1 MKDRLQ
7 FRHHDAIFDTREEA
21 IAYMLQDIRN
31 SEVGLANT
39 DRSQTFSLYAE
50 PTVLRY
56 KNVDDETN
64 PHIILAVGAVSNQNE
79 GAQYN
84 DNRFC
89 FIDIDNTEKE
99 ISTLDEKI
107 QQAIESLTLFVSD
120 TNTLRLSIERSDSG
134 NTLSGDVKI
143 PSTALVNDNN
153 VAPNIIKATDNGIFT
168 YVNMTYDKET
178 DKITFTVNGDTNE
191 WDVNND
197 YLTGGTYS
205 VEDESLH
212 LNMLKGKEIVVSL
225 EELINEWDVEGED
238 ANSPIVLTRDKVLYE
253 KDTVTG
259 HRHVSK
265 WQDTLKA
272 DVRISKDVNFNI
284 LEKTENNKALYVRGT
299 ADNINFFY
307 NGENMKVSD
316 VLKECI
322 KKKLSTDNDNI
333 IYERPDGIF
342 ATAKLE
348 YDIKGNALIFTS
360 SNQTGG
366 TTTERFE
373 LNTIKIIENARYDKD
388 TESLIFTYI
397 TAKGE
402 VQQLS
407 IPLSSLIEEW
417 TVSNDGHSVRLSKER
432 HPSNDK
438 DVLTADVKVSSLD
451 NNILVEKGDGLFV
464 KGTADNVKYSDNS
477 SVKDEISSTKE
488 TLDSEI
494 KRAQNAEKE
503 VSDAISDIRT
513 TIGSGFTTDTHENIT
528 CKIEHLSD
536 EVASKVT
543 SVTAKDN
550 TVVVDN
556 TDTNNPKVGIKVSSF
571 KRDGNIPNLISIQ
584 DDGIFAAVDLAYDEE
599 HNALTFTTT
608 NATKTINLTMN
619 SIVDSI
625 YYDNTKEAIIIEY
638 TVNGKKM
645 PNVEVPVR
653 TLINEWTVSDNTDG
667 AIKLTKKVNNK
678 TALDNSQDILS
689 AEIIIDKV
697 HDDNMIVNDNG
708 ALYVSSRKINDVSSR
723 LDAEI
728 ERSIAKD
735 GEHTNLI
742 DANKASIAQLDKD
755 VKAEV
760 ARATAKDTELTSSVS
775 AIEKKVTDIGTSS
788 DKVKS
793 DLASEIARATAKDA
807 ELTSSVSAIEKKVTD
822 IGTSSDTVK
831 SDLASEIAR
840 AKEKEGELEASL
852 IAETTRAEK
861 EETSIKTNLEKE
873 STRATTAESV
883 LSNAITDETARA
895 KAKEGELEA
904 SVNDAKL
911 TFVDTT
917 SVKVDATNKSAV
929 KVSAKIA
936 NSNNNLI
943 TLSNDDE
950 QGLYASVSV
959 QYDVAKDVL
968 SLIGSDGTSVLSTTK
983 LGAGSIVETITYD
996 KDNKELVILYKTA
1009 GGREETVSVSVEDL
1023 FNEWEVDSDENN
1035 VAIEL
1040 RKAHNVG
1047 EKDVLTAKVQVLND
1061 PTNMLSI
1068 NNNKLYVSNE
1078 KVEKNA
1084 TDIASTKTDV
1094 ATVSGKVETLTEN
1107 VNANLDELK
1116 DLERASLGVVRPGE
1130 EVTYVPHT
1138 DAHFINTAKSL
1149 HGADSLLDVA
1159 IFDVKTDVE
1168 GVKNDVKGIK
1178 TDVEGIKTDVEG
1190 IKTDVGVVKTDVEGV
1205 KTEVESVKADVESVK
1220 TDVEGIKTTSEEKSK
1235 ELKRLETVIGVVG
1248 NGDTPIVYPNSGNGI
1263 LDGSTTYADADDK
1276 LESEV
1281 LKLRNLTSSTYTS
1294 TAKLYAEGADTEKKL
1309 KVDVKVSRGKGSSME
1324 EGNLVIT
1331 SVNDAEFSNTNVLR
1345 KVEIAGESIESNVNG
1360 LFLSNSWDCGEY
1372 TADDTPTSQNIFD
1385 TKYSNE
1391 KRQ

>member
-21 IAYMLQDIRN
+21 IAYMLRDIRN

-168 YVNMTYDKET
+168 YVNMTYDKDT

-417 TVSNDGHSVRLSKER
+417 TVNNDGHSVRLSKER

-873 STRATTAESV
+873 STRAATAERA

-1178 TDVEGIKTDVEG
+1178 TDVEGIKTDV
-1190 IKTDVGVVKTDVEGV
+1190 GVVKTDVEGV
-1205 KTEVESVKADVESVK
+1205 KTEVESVKADVKSVK

-1248 NGDTPIVYPNSGNGI
+1248 NGDTPIVYPNRGNGI

-1372 TADDTPTSQNIFD
+1372 TADDTPTAQNIFD

>member
-153 VAPNIIKATDNGIFT
+153 AAPNIIKATDNGIFT
-168 YVNMTYDKET
+168 YVNMTYDKDT

-407 IPLSSLIEEW
+407 ISLSSLIEEW
-417 TVSNDGHSVRLSKER
+417 TVNNDGHSVILSKER

-438 DVLTADVKVSSLD
+438 DVLTADVRVSSLD
-451 NNILVEKGDGLFV
+451 NNILVEKGDGLCV

-788 DKVKS
+788 DTVKS
-793 DLASEIARATAKDA
+793 DLASEIARATA
-807 ELTSSVSAIEKKVTD
+807 
-822 IGTSSDTVK
+822 
-831 SDLASEIAR
+831 
-840 AKEKEGELEASL
+840 KEGELEASL

-873 STRATTAESV
+873 STRAATAESA
-883 LSNAITDETARA
+883 LSNEITDETARA

-996 KDNKELVILYKTA
+996 KDNKELVISYKTA

-1094 ATVSGKVETLTEN
+1094 ATVSGKVETLSGSIKT
-1107 VNANLDELK
+1107 NLEELK
-1116 DLERASLGVVRPGE
+1116 ALERASLGVVRPGE

-1138 DAHFINTAKSL
+1138 DAHFINTANSL

-1178 TDVEGIKTDVEG
+1178 TDVEGIKTDV
-1190 IKTDVGVVKTDVEGV
+1190 GVVKTDVEGV
-1205 KTEVESVKADVESVK
+1205 KTEVESVKADVKSVK
-1220 TDVEGIKTTSEEKSK
+1220 ADVEGIKTTSEEKSK

-1248 NGDTPIVYPNSGNGI
+1248 NGDTPIVYPNRGNGI

-1372 TADDTPTSQNIFD
+1372 TADDTPTAQNIFD

>member
-168 YVNMTYDKET
+168 YVNMTYDKEA

-417 TVSNDGHSVRLSKER
+417 TVNNDGHSVRLSKER

-873 STRATTAESV
+873 STRAATAESA

-936 NSNNNLI
+936 KSNNNLI

-996 KDNKELVILYKTA
+996 KDNKELVISYKTA
-1009 GGREETVSVSVEDL
+1009 GGREDTVSVSVEDL

-1094 ATVSGKVETLTEN
+1094 TTVSGKVETLTEN

-1168 GVKNDVKGIK
+1168 GIKNDVK
-1178 TDVEGIKTDVEG
+1178 GIKTDVEG
-1190 IKTDVGVVKTDVEGV
+1190 IKTDVGVVKTDVERV
-1205 KTEVESVKADVESVK
+1205 KTEVESVKADVKSVK

-1248 NGDTPIVYPNSGNGI
+1248 NGDTPIVYPNHGNGI

-1372 TADDTPTSQNIFD
+1372 TADDTPTAQNIFD

>member
-7 FRHHDAIFDTREEA
+7 FRHHDAIFDTREQA
-21 IAYMLQDIRN
+21 IEYILHDIKN
-31 SEVGLANT
+31 SEIGLANT
-39 DRSQTFSLYAE
+39 DKSQTFSLYAE

-56 KNVDDETN
+56 KNADDETN
-64 PHIILAVGAVSNQNE
+64 PHIILAVGAVSNQHE
-79 GAQYN
+79 GAQYV
-84 DNRFC
+84 DNKFC

-99 ISTLDEKI
+99 IATLDEKI
-107 QQAIESLTLFVSD
+107 QQAIKSLTLFVSD
-120 TNTLRLSIERSDSG
+120 TNTLSLSIARDENG
-134 NTLSGDVKI
+134 ETLSGDVKV
-143 PSTALVNDNN
+143 PSTSIVNDK
-153 VAPNIIKATDNGIFT
+153 VTPNIIQATDNGIFT
-168 YVNMTYDKET
+168 YVNMTYDKDS
-178 DKITFTVNGDTNE
+178 DKITFSVNGDTKE

-205 VEDESLH
+205 IEDESLH
-212 LNMLKGKEIVVSL
+212 LNTLKDKEIVISL
-225 EELINEWDVEGED
+225 EDLINEWDVEGED
-238 ANSPIVLTRDKVLYE
+238 AKSPIVLTREKVLYE
-253 KDTVTG
+253 ADTTTD
-259 HRHVSK
+259 HRHGSK

-272 DVRISKDVNFNI
+272 DVRISNDINFNI
-284 LEKTENNKALYVRGT
+284 LERTENNKALYVRGT

-316 VLKECI
+316 ALTECI
-322 KKKLSTDNDNI
+322 KRRLSTDNDNI

-348 YDIKGNALIFTS
+348 YDVKNNALIFTS

-373 LNTIKIIENARYDKD
+373 LNTIKIVENARYDKD
-388 TESLIFTYI
+388 TESLVFTYV

-402 VQQLS
+402 VQQLT

-417 TVSNDGHSVRLSKER
+417 TVNNDGHSVVLNKER
-432 HPSNDK
+432 HSSSDK
-438 DVLTADVKVSSLD
+438 DILTADVRVSSLD

-464 KGTADNVKYSDNS
+464 NGTADNIKYSDTS
-477 SVKDEISSTKE
+477 SVKDEISSAKE

-494 KRAQNAEKE
+494 KRAQSAEKKA
-503 VSDAISDIRT
+503 SDAISDIRA
-513 TIGSGFTTDTHENIT
+513 TIGSGFTTDVHDNIT

-584 DDGIFAAVDLAYDEE
+584 DDGIFAAVDLTYNEE

-619 SIVDSI
+619 SIVDNI
-625 YYDNTKEAIIIEY
+625 YYDATKEAIIIEY

-653 TLINEWTVSDNTDG
+653 ALINEWTVSDNTDG
-667 AIKLTKKVNNK
+667 AIKLTKKINDS
-678 TALDNSQDILS
+678 TAVDNRQDILS

-708 ALYVSSRKINDVSSR
+708 ALYVSSRQINDVSSR

-760 ARATAKDTELTSSVS
+760 ARA
-775 AIEKKVTDIGTSS
+775 
-788 DKVKS
+788 
-793 DLASEIARATAKDA
+793 
-807 ELTSSVSAIEKKVTD
+807 
-822 IGTSSDTVK
+822 
-831 SDLASEIAR
+831 
-840 AKEKEGELEASL
+840 
-852 IAETTRAEK
+852 EK
-861 EETSIKTNLEKE
+861 EETNIKTNLEKE
-873 STRATTAESV
+873 STRAATAEST
-883 LSNAITDETARA
+883 LSNSITDETARA

-904 SVNDAKL
+904 SINDTKL

-917 SVKVDATNKSAV
+917 SVKVDATNKAAV

-936 NSNNNLI
+936 NANNNLI

-959 QYDVAKDVL
+959 KYNVAEDVL

-996 KDNKELVILYKTA
+996 KDKKELIITYKTA
-1009 GGREETVSVSVEDL
+1009 GGREESVSVSVEDL
-1023 FNEWEVDSDENN
+1023 FNDWDVDSDANN

-1040 RKAHNVG
+1040 RKTNKVG
-1047 EKDVLTAKVQVLND
+1047 ENDILTAKVQVLND

-1084 TDIASTKTDV
+1084 EDIVSTKADV
-1094 ATVSGKVETLTEN
+1094 ATVSGKVETLSGS
-1107 VNANLDELK
+1107 VNTNLEELK
-1116 DLERASLGVVRPGE
+1116 ALENASLGVVRPGE
-1130 EVTYVPHT
+1130 KVAYVPHI

-1149 HGADSLLDVA
+1149 YGADGLLDAA
-1159 IFDVKTDVE
+1159 ISDVKTNLE
-1168 GVKNDVKGIK
+1168 DVK
-1178 TDVEGIKTDVEG
+1178 TN
-1190 IKTDVGVVKTDVEGV
+1190 
-1205 KTEVESVKADVESVK
+1205 
-1220 TDVEGIKTTSEEKSK
+1220 SENTSK
-1235 ELKRLETVIGVVG
+1235 ELKQLETVIGVTG
-1248 NGDTPIVYPNSGNGI
+1248 KGDTPIAYPNRGNGI

-1276 LESEV
+1276 LEKEV
-1281 LKLRNLTSSTYTS
+1281 LKLRNLTSSTQTS
-1294 TAKLYAEGADTEKKL
+1294 TAKLYADGADSEKKL

-1331 SVNDAEFSNTNVLR
+1331 SSDDAEFSDTNVLR
-1345 KVEIAGESIESNVNG
+1345 KVEIAGEPIESNANG
-1360 LFLSNSWDCGEY
+1360 LFLSNSWNCGEY
-1372 TADDTPTSQNIFD
+1372 TVDDTPTAQNIFN
-1385 TKYSNE
+1385 TRYSNE

>member
-7 FRHHDAIFDTREEA
+7 FRHHDAIFDTREQA
-21 IAYMLQDIRN
+21 IEYIKTDIRN
-31 SEVGLANT
+31 SEIGLANT
-39 DRSQTFSLYAE
+39 DKSQTFSLYAE

-56 KNVDDETN
+56 KNADDETN
-64 PHIILAVGAVSNQNE
+64 PHIILAVGAVSNQHE

-84 DNRFC
+84 ENRFC

-99 ISTLDEKI
+99 IATLDDKI
-107 QQAIESLTLFVSD
+107 KKAIASLTLFVSD
-120 TNTLRLSIERSDSG
+120 TNTLSLSITRDENG
-134 NTLSGDVKI
+134 ETLNGDVKV
-143 PSTALVNDNN
+143 PSISIVNDK
-153 VAPNIIKATDNGIFT
+153 VTPNIIQATDNGIFT
-168 YVNMTYDKET
+168 YVNMTYDKDS
-178 DKITFTVNGDTNE
+178 DKITFSVNGDTKE

-205 VEDESLH
+205 IEDESLH
-212 LNMLKGKEIVVSL
+212 LNTLKDKEIVISL
-225 EELINEWDVEGED
+225 EDLINEWDVEGED
-238 ANSPIVLTRDKVLYE
+238 AKSPIVLTREKVLYE
-253 KDTVTG
+253 ADTTTD
-259 HRHVSK
+259 HRHGSK

-272 DVRISKDVNFNI
+272 DVRISNDINFNI
-284 LEKTENNKALYVRGT
+284 LERTENNKALYVRGT

-316 VLKECI
+316 ALTECI
-322 KKKLSTDNDNI
+322 KRRLSTDNDNI

-348 YDIKGNALIFTS
+348 YDVKNNALIFTS

-373 LNTIKIIENARYDKD
+373 LNTIKIVENARYDKD
-388 TESLIFTYI
+388 TESLIFTYV

-402 VQQLS
+402 VQQLT

-417 TVSNDGHSVRLSKER
+417 TVNNDGHSVVLNKER
-432 HPSNDK
+432 HSSSDK
-438 DVLTADVKVSSLD
+438 DILTADVRVSESE
-451 NNILVEKGDGLFV
+451 NNILVENGDGMFV
-464 KGTADNVKYSDNS
+464 KGTADNIKYSDNS

-488 TLDSEI
+488 ILDSEI
-494 KRAQNAEKE
+494 KRAQSAEK
-503 VSDAISDIRT
+503 VASDAISDIRA
-513 TIGSGFTTDTHENIT
+513 TIGSGFTTDVHDNIT

-608 NATKTINLTMN
+608 NATKTINLTMH
-619 SIVDSI
+619 SIVDNI
-625 YYDNTKEAIIIEY
+625 YYDATKEAIIIEY

-653 TLINEWTVSDNTDG
+653 ALINEWTVSDNTDG
-667 AIKLTKKVNNK
+667 AIKLTKKVNDS
-678 TALDNSQDILS
+678 TAVDNRQDILS

-708 ALYVSSRKINDVSSR
+708 ALYVSSRQINDVSSR

-742 DANKASIAQLDKD
+742 DSNKASIAQLDKD

-775 AIEKKVTDIGTSS
+775 AIDKKVTDIGASS
-788 DKVKS
+788 D
-793 DLASEIARATAKDA
+793 A
-807 ELTSSVSAIEKKVTD
+807 
-822 IGTSSDTVK
+822 VK

-840 AKEKEGELEASL
+840 AKEKEGELEDSL

-861 EETSIKTNLEKE
+861 EETNIKTNLEKE
-873 STRATTAESV
+873 STRAATAEST
-883 LSNAITDETARA
+883 LSNAIKDETARA

-904 SVNDAKL
+904 SLNDTKL

-917 SVKVDATNKSAV
+917 SVKVDTTNKAAV

-936 NSNNNLI
+936 KANNNLI
-943 TLSNDDE
+943 TLSNNDE
-950 QGLYASVSV
+950 QGLYASVSLN
-959 QYDVAKDVL
+959 YDIAKDEL
-968 SLIGSDGTSVLSTTK
+968 SLIGSDGTTPLSTTK
-983 LGAGSIVETITYD
+983 LGAGSIVESITYD
-996 KDNKELVILYKTA
+996 KDKKELIITYQTA
-1009 GGREETVSVSVEDL
+1009 GGRVESVSVSVEDL
-1023 FNEWEVDSDENN
+1023 FNEWDVDSNANN

-1040 RKAHNVG
+1040 IKTNNPEG
-1047 EKDVLTAKVQVLND
+1047 NDILTARVQVLND

-1068 NNNKLYVSNE
+1068 KDNKLYVSNE

-1084 TDIASTKTDV
+1084 EDISNIKTDV
-1094 ATVSGKVETLTEN
+1094 ATVSGKVDTLSGS
-1107 VNANLDELK
+1107 VNTNLEELK
-1116 DLERASLGVVRPGE
+1116 ALENASLGVVRPGE
-1130 EVTYVPHT
+1130 EVTYVPHI

-1149 HGADSLLDVA
+1149 HGADGLIDAA
-1159 IFDVKTDVE
+1159 IYDVKTNLD
-1168 GVKNDVKGIK
+1168 
-1178 TDVEGIKTDVEG
+1178 
-1190 IKTDVGVVKTDVEGV
+1190 GV
-1205 KTEVESVKADVESVK
+1205 KTN
-1220 TDVEGIKTTSEEKSK
+1220 SENTSK
-1235 ELKRLETVIGVVG
+1235 ELKQLESVIGVTG
-1248 NGDTPIVYPNSGNGI
+1248 NGDTPIAYPNRGNGI

-1276 LESEV
+1276 LEKEA
-1281 LKLRNLTSSTYTS
+1281 LKLRNLTSSTQTS
-1294 TAKLYAEGADTEKKL
+1294 TAKLYADGADSEKKL
-1309 KVDVKVSRGKGSSME
+1309 KVDVKVSRGKGIAME

-1331 SVNDAEFSNTNVLR
+1331 SSDDAEFSDTNVLR
-1345 KVEIAGESIESNVNG
+1345 KVEIAGEPIESNANG
-1360 LFLSNSWDCGEY
+1360 LFLSNSWNCGEY
-1372 TADDTPTSQNIFD
+1372 TVDDTPTAQNIFN
-1385 TKYSNE
+1385 TRYSNE

>member
-7 FRHHDAIFDTREEA
+7 FRHHDAIFDTRDEA
-21 IAYMLQDIRN
+21 IAYMLHDIRN

-168 YVNMTYDKET
+168 YVNMTYDKEA

-708 ALYVSSRKINDVSSR
+708 ALYVSSRQINDVSSR

-788 DKVKS
+788 D
-793 DLASEIARATAKDA
+793 
-807 ELTSSVSAIEKKVTD
+807 
-822 IGTSSDTVK
+822 TVK

-873 STRATTAESV
+873 STRAATAERV

-996 KDNKELVILYKTA
+996 KDNKELVISYKTA
-1009 GGREETVSVSVEDL
+1009 GGREDTVSVSVEDL

-1149 HGADSLLDVA
+1149 HGADSILDVA

-1168 GVKNDVKGIK
+1168 GVKAN
-1178 TDVEGIKTDVEG
+1178 VEGIKTDVEG
-1190 IKTDVGVVKTDVEGV
+1190 IKTDVGVVKTDVERV
-1205 KTEVESVKADVESVK
+1205 KTEVESVKADVKSVK
-1220 TDVEGIKTTSEEKSK
+1220 TDVEGIKTTSEGTTK

-1248 NGDTPIVYPNSGNGI
+1248 NGDTPIVYPNRGNGI

-1372 TADDTPTSQNIFD
+1372 TADDTPTAQNIFD

>member
-21 IAYMLQDIRN
+21 IAYMLRDIRN

-788 DKVKS
+788 D
-793 DLASEIARATAKDA
+793 
-807 ELTSSVSAIEKKVTD
+807 
-822 IGTSSDTVK
+822 TVK

-873 STRATTAESV
+873 STRAATAERV

-936 NSNNNLI
+936 KSNNNLI

-996 KDNKELVILYKTA
+996 KDNKELVISYKTA
-1009 GGREETVSVSVEDL
+1009 GGREDTVSVSVEDL

-1168 GVKNDVKGIK
+1168 GIKNDVK
-1178 TDVEGIKTDVEG
+1178 GIKTDVEG
-1190 IKTDVGVVKTDVEGV
+1190 IKTDVGVVKTDVERV
-1205 KTEVESVKADVESVK
+1205 KTEVESVKADVKSVK
-1220 TDVEGIKTTSEEKSK
+1220 TDVEGIKTTSEGTTK

-1248 NGDTPIVYPNSGNGI
+1248 NGDTPIVYPNRGNGI

-1372 TADDTPTSQNIFD
+1372 TADDTPTAQNIFD

>member
-21 IAYMLQDIRN
+21 IAYMLRDIRN

-168 YVNMTYDKET
+168 YVNMTYDKDT

-678 TALDNSQDILS
+678 TAVDNSQDILS

-873 STRATTAESV
+873 STRAATAESA

-936 NSNNNLI
+936 KSNNNLI

-1178 TDVEGIKTDVEG
+1178 TDVEGIKTDV
-1190 IKTDVGVVKTDVEGV
+1190 GVVKTDVEGV
-1205 KTEVESVKADVESVK
+1205 KTEVESVKADVKSVK
-1220 TDVEGIKTTSEEKSK
+1220 ADVEGIKTTSEEKSK

-1248 NGDTPIVYPNSGNGI
+1248 NGDTPIVYPNRGNGI

>member
-7 FRHHDAIFDTREEA
+7 FRHHDAIFDTRDEA
-21 IAYMLQDIRN
+21 IAYMLHDIRN

-168 YVNMTYDKET
+168 YVNMTYDKEA

-873 STRATTAESV
+873 STRAATAERV

-929 KVSAKIA
+929 KVTAKIA
-936 NSNNNLI
+936 KSNNNLI

-996 KDNKELVILYKTA
+996 KDNKELVISYKTA
-1009 GGREETVSVSVEDL
+1009 GGREDTVSVSVEDL

-1094 ATVSGKVETLTEN
+1094 TTVSGKVETLTEN

-1168 GVKNDVKGIK
+1168 GIKNDVK
-1178 TDVEGIKTDVEG
+1178 GIKTDVEG
-1190 IKTDVGVVKTDVEGV
+1190 IKTDVGVVKTDVERV

-1248 NGDTPIVYPNSGNGI
+1248 NGDTPIVYPNRGNGI
-1263 LDGSTTYADADDK
+1263 LNGSTTYADADDK

>member
-21 IAYMLQDIRN
+21 IAYMLRDIRN

-168 YVNMTYDKET
+168 YVNMTYDKDT

-653 TLINEWTVSDNTDG
+653 ALINEWTVSDNTDG

-873 STRATTAESV
+873 STRAATAESA

-936 NSNNNLI
+936 KSNNNLI

-996 KDNKELVILYKTA
+996 KDNKELVISYKTA
-1009 GGREETVSVSVEDL
+1009 GGREEKVSVSVEDL

-1168 GVKNDVKGIK
+1168 GVKA
-1178 TDVEGIKTDVEG
+1178 DVEGIKTDVEG
-1190 IKTDVGVVKTDVEGV
+1190 IKTDIGVVKTDVEGV
-1205 KTEVESVKADVESVK
+1205 KTDVESIKTDVESVK
-1220 TDVEGIKTTSEEKSK
+1220 TDVEGIKTTSEGTTK

-1248 NGDTPIVYPNSGNGI
+1248 NGDTPIVYPNHGNGI

-1372 TADDTPTSQNIFD
+1372 TADDTPTAQNIFD

>member
-21 IAYMLQDIRN
+21 IAYMLRDIRN

-168 YVNMTYDKET
+168 YVNMTYDKDT

-307 NGENMKVSD
+307 DGENMKVSD

-407 IPLSSLIEEW
+407 ISLSSLIEEW
-417 TVSNDGHSVRLSKER
+417 TVNNDGHSVILNKER

-438 DVLTADVKVSSLD
+438 DVLTADVRVSSLD

-488 TLDSEI
+488 TLESEI
-494 KRAQNAEKE
+494 ERAQNAEKE

-760 ARATAKDTELTSSVS
+760 ARATAKD
-775 AIEKKVTDIGTSS
+775 
-788 DKVKS
+788 
-793 DLASEIARATAKDA
+793 A

-873 STRATTAESV
+873 STRAATAERV

-936 NSNNNLI
+936 KSNNNLI

-996 KDNKELVILYKTA
+996 KDNKELVISYKTA
-1009 GGREETVSVSVEDL
+1009 GGREDTVSVSVEDL

-1094 ATVSGKVETLTEN
+1094 ATVSGKVETLSRSVKT
-1107 VNANLDELK
+1107 NLEELK
-1116 DLERASLGVVRPGE
+1116 ALERASLGVVRPGE

-1138 DAHFINTAKSL
+1138 DAHFINTANSL

-1168 GVKNDVKGIK
+1168 GIKNDVK
-1178 TDVEGIKTDVEG
+1178 GIKTDVEG

-1205 KTEVESVKADVESVK
+1205 KTEVESVKADVKSVK

-1248 NGDTPIVYPNSGNGI
+1248 NGDTPIVYPNRGNGI

-1372 TADDTPTSQNIFD
+1372 TADDTPTAQNIFD

>member
-21 IAYMLQDIRN
+21 IAYMLRDIRN

-168 YVNMTYDKET
+168 YVNMTYDKDT

-417 TVSNDGHSVRLSKER
+417 TVNNDGHSVRLSKER

-788 DKVKS
+788 D
-793 DLASEIARATAKDA
+793 
-807 ELTSSVSAIEKKVTD
+807 
-822 IGTSSDTVK
+822 TVK

-873 STRATTAESV
+873 STRATTAESA

-936 NSNNNLI
+936 KSNNNLI

-996 KDNKELVILYKTA
+996 KDNKELVISYKTA

-1094 ATVSGKVETLTEN
+1094 ATVSGKVETLSGSVKT
-1107 VNANLDELK
+1107 NLEELK
-1116 DLERASLGVVRPGE
+1116 ALERASLGVVRPGE

-1168 GVKNDVKGIK
+1168 GIKNDVK
-1178 TDVEGIKTDVEG
+1178 GIKTDVEG
-1190 IKTDVGVVKTDVEGV
+1190 IKTDVGVVKTDVERV
-1205 KTEVESVKADVESVK
+1205 KTEVESVKADVKSVK
-1220 TDVEGIKTTSEEKSK
+1220 ADVEGIKTTSEEKSK

-1248 NGDTPIVYPNSGNGI
+1248 NGDTPIVYPNRGNGI

-1372 TADDTPTSQNIFD
+1372 TADDTPTAQNIFD

>member
-7 FRHHDAIFDTREEA
+7 FRHHDAIFDTRDEA
-21 IAYMLQDIRN
+21 IAYMLHDIRN

-168 YVNMTYDKET
+168 YVNMTYDKDT

-417 TVSNDGHSVRLSKER
+417 TVNNDGHSVRLSKER

-477 SVKDEISSTKE
+477 SVKDEISSTTE

-793 DLASEIARATAKDA
+793 DLASEIARATAKDT

-831 SDLASEIAR
+831 SDLASEIDR

-873 STRATTAESV
+873 STRATTAESA

-936 NSNNNLI
+936 KSNNNLI

-996 KDNKELVILYKTA
+996 KDNKKLVISYKTA

-1094 ATVSGKVETLTEN
+1094 TTVSGKVETLTEN

-1178 TDVEGIKTDVEG
+1178 TDVEGIKTDV
-1190 IKTDVGVVKTDVEGV
+1190 GVVKTDVEGV
-1205 KTEVESVKADVESVK
+1205 KTEVESVKADVKSVK

-1248 NGDTPIVYPNSGNGI
+1248 NGDTPIVYPNRGNGI

-1372 TADDTPTSQNIFD
+1372 TADDTPTAQNIFD

>member
-7 FRHHDAIFDTREEA
+7 FRHHDAIFDTREQA
-21 IAYMLQDIRN
+21 IEYIKKDIKN
-31 SEVGLANT
+31 SEIGLANT
-39 DRSQTFSLYAE
+39 DKSQTFSLYAE

-64 PHIILAVGAVSNQNE
+64 PHIILAVGAVSNQRE
-79 GAQYN
+79 GAQYV
-84 DNRFC
+84 DNKFC

-99 ISTLDEKI
+99 IAKLDDKI
-107 QQAIESLTLFVSD
+107 KNAITSLTLLVSD
-120 TNTLRLSIERSDSG
+120 TNTLNLSITKDENG
-134 NTLSGDVKI
+134 ETLSGDVKV
-143 PSTALVNDNN
+143 PSTSIVNEK
-153 VAPNIIKATDNGIFT
+153 VTPNIIQTTDNGIFT
-168 YVNMTYDKET
+168 YVNMTYDKDS
-178 DKITFTVNGDTNE
+178 DKITFSVNGDTKE

-205 VEDESLH
+205 IKDESLH

-225 EELINEWDVEGED
+225 EDLINEWDVEGED
-238 ANSPIVLTRDKVLYE
+238 AKSPIVLTREKVLYE
-253 KDTVTG
+253 ADITTD
-259 HRHVSK
+259 HRHGSK

-272 DVRISKDVNFNI
+272 DVRISNDINFNI
-284 LEKTENNKALYVRGT
+284 LERTENNKALYVRGT

-316 VLKECI
+316 ALTECI
-322 KKKLSTDNDNI
+322 KRRLSTDNDNI

-348 YDIKGNALIFTS
+348 YDVKNNTLIFTS

-373 LNTIKIIENARYDKD
+373 LNTIKIVENARYDKD
-388 TESLIFTYI
+388 TESLIFTYV

-402 VQQLS
+402 VQQLT

-417 TVSNDGHSVRLSKER
+417 TVNNDGHSVVLNKER
-432 HPSNDK
+432 HSSSDK
-438 DVLTADVKVSSLD
+438 DILTADVRVSESE
-451 NNILVEKGDGLFV
+451 NNILVENGDGMFV
-464 KGTADNVKYSDNS
+464 KGTADNIKYSDTS
-477 SVKDEISSTKE
+477 SVKDEISSTNE

-494 KRAQNAEKE
+494 KRAQSAEKE
-503 VSDAISDIRT
+503 ASDAISDIRA
-513 TIGSGFTTDTHENIT
+513 TIGSGFTTDVHDNIT
-528 CKIEHLSD
+528 CKIKHLSD

-556 TDTNNPKVGIKVSSF
+556 TDANNPKVGIKVSSF
-571 KRDGNIPNLISIQ
+571 KKDGNIPNLISIQ
-584 DDGIFAAVDLAYDEE
+584 DDGIFAAVDLTYNEE

-619 SIVDSI
+619 SIVDNI
-625 YYDNTKEAIIIEY
+625 YYDVTKEAIIIEY

-653 TLINEWTVSDNTDG
+653 ALINEWTVSDNTDG
-667 AIKLTKKVNNK
+667 AIKLTKKINDSTAVDNK
-678 TALDNSQDILS
+678 QDILS

-708 ALYVSSRKINDVSSR
+708 ALYVSSRQINDVSSK

-728 ERSIAKD
+728 ERSTAKD

-742 DANKASIAQLDKD
+742 NTNKASIAQLDKD

-760 ARATAKDTELTSSVS
+760 ARATTKDTELTNS
-775 AIEKKVTDIGTSS
+775 I
-788 DKVKS
+788 
-793 DLASEIARATAKDA
+793 
-807 ELTSSVSAIEKKVTD
+807 SAIEKKVTD

-831 SDLASEIAR
+831 SDLANEIAR
-840 AKEKEGELEASL
+840 AKAKEGELNAAL
-852 IAETTRAEK
+852 VAETTRAEK
-861 EETSIKTNLEKE
+861 EETNIKTNLEKE
-873 STRATTAESV
+873 STRAATAEST
-883 LSNAITDETARA
+883 LSKAVTDETSRA

-917 SVKVDATNKSAV
+917 SVKVDTTNKAAV

-936 NSNNNLI
+936 KANNNLI
-943 TLSNDDE
+943 TLSNNDE

-959 QYDVAKDVL
+959 RYDVATDVL
-968 SLIGSDGTSVLSTTK
+968 SLFGSDGTTPLSTTK
-983 LGAGSIVETITYD
+983 LGAGSIVESITYD
-996 KDNKELVILYKTA
+996 KDKKELIITYKTA
-1009 GGREETVSVSVEDL
+1009 GGRVESVSVSVEDL
-1023 FNEWEVDSDENN
+1023 FNEWDVDSDTNN

-1040 RKAHNVG
+1040 RKTNNVG
-1047 EKDVLTAKVQVLND
+1047 KNDILTAKVQVLND
-1061 PTNMLSI
+1061 TTNMLSI
-1068 NNNKLYVSNE
+1068 KDNKLYVSNE

-1084 TDIASTKTDV
+1084 ADIVSIKTDV
-1094 ATVSGKVETLTEN
+1094 ATVSGKVDTLSGS
-1107 VNANLDELK
+1107 VNTNLEELK
-1116 DLERASLGVVRPGE
+1116 ELENASLGVIRPGE
-1130 EVTYVPHT
+1130 KVAYVPHT
-1138 DAHFINTAKSL
+1138 DAHFISTAKSL
-1149 HGADSLLDVA
+1149 HGADGLLDAA
-1159 IFDVKTDVE
+1159 IFDVKTDL
-1168 GVKNDVKGIK
+1168 D
-1178 TDVEGIKTDVEG
+1178 
-1190 IKTDVGVVKTDVEGV
+1190 GV
-1205 KTEVESVKADVESVK
+1205 KTN
-1220 TDVEGIKTTSEEKSK
+1220 SENTSK
-1235 ELKRLETVIGVVG
+1235 ELKQLETVIGVTG
-1248 NGDTPIVYPNSGNGI
+1248 NGDTPIAYPNRGNGI

-1276 LESEV
+1276 LEKEV

-1294 TAKLYAEGADTEKKL
+1294 TAKLYADGADAEKKL

-1331 SVNDAEFSNTNVLR
+1331 SSDDSEFSDTNVLR
-1345 KVEIAGESIESNVNG
+1345 KVEIAGEPIESNANG
-1360 LFLSNSWDCGEY
+1360 LFLSNSWNCGEY
-1372 TADDTPTSQNIFD
+1372 TVDDTPTAQNIFN
-1385 TKYSNE
+1385 TRYSNE

>member
-21 IAYMLQDIRN
+21 IAYMLRDIRN

-168 YVNMTYDKET
+168 YVNMTYDKDT

-451 NNILVEKGDGLFV
+451 NNILVEKGDGLYV

-708 ALYVSSRKINDVSSR
+708 ALYVSSRQINDVSSR

-760 ARATAKDTELTSSVS
+760 ARATAKDT
-775 AIEKKVTDIGTSS
+775 
-788 DKVKS
+788 
-793 DLASEIARATAKDA
+793 

-936 NSNNNLI
+936 KSNNNLI

-996 KDNKELVILYKTA
+996 KDNKELVISYKTA
-1009 GGREETVSVSVEDL
+1009 GGREDTVSVSVEDL

-1178 TDVEGIKTDVEG
+1178 TDVEGIKTD
-1190 IKTDVGVVKTDVEGV
+1190 IGVVKTDVEGV
-1205 KTEVESVKADVESVK
+1205 KTEVESIKADVKSVK

-1248 NGDTPIVYPNSGNGI
+1248 NGDTPIVYPNRGNGI

-1372 TADDTPTSQNIFD
+1372 TADDTPTAQNIFD

>member
-21 IAYMLQDIRN
+21 IEYMLHDIRN

-153 VAPNIIKATDNGIFT
+153 AAPNIIKATDNGIFT
-168 YVNMTYDKET
+168 YVNMTYDKDA

-212 LNMLKGKEIVVSL
+212 LNMLKGNEIVVSL

-316 VLKECI
+316 ALKECI

-451 NNILVEKGDGLFV
+451 NNILVEKGDGLYV

-653 TLINEWTVSDNTDG
+653 ALINEWTVSDNTDG

-678 TALDNSQDILS
+678 TAVDNSQDILS

-708 ALYVSSRKINDVSSR
+708 ALYVSSRQINDVSSR

-788 DKVKS
+788 D
-793 DLASEIARATAKDA
+793 
-807 ELTSSVSAIEKKVTD
+807 
-822 IGTSSDTVK
+822 TVK

-861 EETSIKTNLEKE
+861 EETSIKTNLDKE
-873 STRATTAESV
+873 STRAATAESA
-883 LSNAITDETARA
+883 LSNAIKDETARA

-929 KVSAKIA
+929 KLSAKIA
-936 NSNNNLI
+936 KSNNNLI

-996 KDNKELVILYKTA
+996 KDNKELVITYKTA
-1009 GGREETVSVSVEDL
+1009 GGREDTVSVSVEDL

-1047 EKDVLTAKVQVLND
+1047 ENDVLTAKVQVLND

-1094 ATVSGKVETLTEN
+1094 ATVSGKVETLSGSVKT
-1107 VNANLDELK
+1107 NLEELK

-1168 GVKNDVKGIK
+1168 GIKNDVK
-1178 TDVEGIKTDVEG
+1178 GIKTDVEG

-1205 KTEVESVKADVESVK
+1205 KTEVESVKADVKSVK
-1220 TDVEGIKTTSEEKSK
+1220 TDVEGIKTTSEGTSK

-1248 NGDTPIVYPNSGNGI
+1248 NGDTPIAYPNRGNGI

-1372 TADDTPTSQNIFD
+1372 TVDDTPTAQNIFN
-1385 TKYSNE
+1385 TRYSNE

>member
-21 IAYMLQDIRN
+21 IAYMLRDIRN

-168 YVNMTYDKET
+168 YVNMTYDKDT

-775 AIEKKVTDIGTSS
+775 AIEKKVTDI
-788 DKVKS
+788 V
-793 DLASEIARATAKDA
+793 
-807 ELTSSVSAIEKKVTD
+807 
-822 IGTSSDTVK
+822 TSSDTVK

-840 AKEKEGELEASL
+840 AKEREGELEASL

-873 STRATTAESV
+873 STRAATAESA

-936 NSNNNLI
+936 KSNNNLI

-996 KDNKELVILYKTA
+996 KDNKELVISYKTA
-1009 GGREETVSVSVEDL
+1009 GGREDTVSVSVEDL

-1094 ATVSGKVETLTEN
+1094 ATVSGKVETLSGS

-1138 DAHFINTAKSL
+1138 DAHFINTANSL

-1159 IFDVKTDVE
+1159 IFNVKTDVE
-1168 GVKNDVKGIK
+1168 GLKA
-1178 TDVEGIKTDVEG
+1178 DVEGIKTDVEG

-1205 KTEVESVKADVESVK
+1205 KTEVESVKADVKSVK

-1248 NGDTPIVYPNSGNGI
+1248 NGDTPIVYPNRGNGI

-1372 TADDTPTSQNIFD
+1372 TADDTPTAQNIFD

>member
-21 IAYMLQDIRN
+21 IAYMLRDIRN

-168 YVNMTYDKET
+168 YVNMTYDKDT

-417 TVSNDGHSVRLSKER
+417 TVNNDGHSVRLSKER

-708 ALYVSSRKINDVSSR
+708 ALYVSSRQINDVSSR

-760 ARATAKDTELTSSVS
+760 
-775 AIEKKVTDIGTSS
+775 
-788 DKVKS
+788 
-793 DLASEIARATAKDA
+793 ARATAKDA

-873 STRATTAESV
+873 STRAATAESV

-996 KDNKELVILYKTA
+996 KDNKELVISYKTA

-1047 EKDVLTAKVQVLND
+1047 ENDVLTAKVQVLND

-1094 ATVSGKVETLTEN
+1094 ATVSGKVETLSGSVKT
-1107 VNANLDELK
+1107 NLEELK
-1116 DLERASLGVVRPGE
+1116 ALERASLGVVRPGE

-1168 GVKNDVKGIK
+1168 GVKADVK
-1178 TDVEGIKTDVEG
+1178 GIKTDVEG
-1190 IKTDVGVVKTDVEGV
+1190 IKTDVGVVKTDVERV
-1205 KTEVESVKADVESVK
+1205 KTEVESVKADVKSVK

-1248 NGDTPIVYPNSGNGI
+1248 NGDTPIVYPNRGNGI

>member
-21 IAYMLQDIRN
+21 IAYMLRDIRN

-168 YVNMTYDKET
+168 YVNMTYDKEA

-873 STRATTAESV
+873 STRATTAESA

-936 NSNNNLI
+936 KSNNNLI

-996 KDNKELVILYKTA
+996 KDNKELVISYKTA
-1009 GGREETVSVSVEDL
+1009 GGREDTVSVSVEDL

-1178 TDVEGIKTDVEG
+1178 TDVEGIKTDV
-1190 IKTDVGVVKTDVEGV
+1190 GVVKTDVEGV
-1205 KTEVESVKADVESVK
+1205 KTEVESVKADVKSVK

-1248 NGDTPIVYPNSGNGI
+1248 NGDTPIVYPNRGNGI

-1372 TADDTPTSQNIFD
+1372 TADDTPTAQNIFD

>member
-21 IAYMLQDIRN
+21 IAYMLRDIRN

-168 YVNMTYDKET
+168 YVNMTYDKEA

-417 TVSNDGHSVRLSKER
+417 TVNNDGHSVRLSKER

-793 DLASEIARATAKDA
+793 DLASEIARA
-807 ELTSSVSAIEKKVTD
+807 
-822 IGTSSDTVK
+822 
-831 SDLASEIAR
+831 
-840 AKEKEGELEASL
+840 KEKEGELEASL

-873 STRATTAESV
+873 STRAATAESA

-936 NSNNNLI
+936 KSNNNLI

-1168 GVKNDVKGIK
+1168 GVKA
-1178 TDVEGIKTDVEG
+1178 DVEGI
-1190 IKTDVGVVKTDVEGV
+1190 
-1205 KTEVESVKADVESVK
+1205 K

-1248 NGDTPIVYPNSGNGI
+1248 NGDTPIVYPNRGNGI

-1372 TADDTPTSQNIFD
+1372 TADDTPTAQNIFD

>member
-21 IAYMLQDIRN
+21 IAYMLRDIRN

-153 VAPNIIKATDNGIFT
+153 AAPNIIKATDNGIFT
-168 YVNMTYDKET
+168 YVNMTYDKDT

-873 STRATTAESV
+873 STRAATAESA

-936 NSNNNLI
+936 KSNNNLI

-996 KDNKELVILYKTA
+996 KDNKELVISYKTA
-1009 GGREETVSVSVEDL
+1009 GGREEIVSVSVEDL

-1168 GVKNDVKGIK
+1168 GIKNDVKGIK
-1178 TDVEGIKTDVEG
+1178 TDVEGIKTD
-1190 IKTDVGVVKTDVEGV
+1190 IGVVKTDVEGV
-1205 KTEVESVKADVESVK
+1205 KTEVESVKADVKSVK

-1248 NGDTPIVYPNSGNGI
+1248 NGDTPIVYPNRGNGI

-1372 TADDTPTSQNIFD
+1372 TVDDTPTAQNIFD

>member
-21 IAYMLQDIRN
+21 IEYIKTDIRN

-107 QQAIESLTLFVSD
+107 KQAIESLTLFVSD

-168 YVNMTYDKET
+168 YVNMTYDKDT

-417 TVSNDGHSVRLSKER
+417 TVNNDGHSVRLSKER

-451 NNILVEKGDGLFV
+451 NNILVEKGDGLYV

-653 TLINEWTVSDNTDG
+653 ALINEWTVSDNTDG

-678 TALDNSQDILS
+678 TAVDNSQDILS

-788 DKVKS
+788 D
-793 DLASEIARATAKDA
+793 
-807 ELTSSVSAIEKKVTD
+807 
-822 IGTSSDTVK
+822 TVK

-861 EETSIKTNLEKE
+861 EETSIKTNLDKE
-873 STRATTAESV
+873 STRAATAESV
-883 LSNAITDETARA
+883 LSNAIKDETARA

-936 NSNNNLI
+936 KSNNNLI

-983 LGAGSIVETITYD
+983 LGAGSIVETITYN
-996 KDNKELVILYKTA
+996 KDDKELVISYRTA
-1009 GGREETVSVSVEDL
+1009 GGREDTVSVSVEDL

-1047 EKDVLTAKVQVLND
+1047 ENDVLTAKVQVLND

-1130 EVTYVPHT
+1130 KVTYVPHT
-1138 DAHFINTAKSL
+1138 DAHFINTAKTL

-1168 GVKNDVKGIK
+1168 GIKNDVKGIK
-1178 TDVEGIKTDVEG
+1178 TDVEGIKT
-1190 IKTDVGVVKTDVEGV
+1190 
-1205 KTEVESVKADVESVK
+1205 
-1220 TDVEGIKTTSEEKSK
+1220 TSEGTSK

-1248 NGDTPIVYPNSGNGI
+1248 NGDTPIVYPNRGNGI

-1372 TADDTPTSQNIFD
+1372 TADDTPTAQNIFD

>member
-7 FRHHDAIFDTREEA
+7 FRHHDAIFDTREQA
-21 IAYMLQDIRN
+21 IEYIKTDIRN
-31 SEVGLANT
+31 SEIGLANT
-39 DRSQTFSLYAE
+39 DKSQTFSLYAE

-64 PHIILAVGAVSNQNE
+64 PHIILAVGAVSNQHE

-84 DNRFC
+84 ENRFC

-99 ISTLDEKI
+99 IATLDEKI
-107 QQAIESLTLFVSD
+107 QQAIKSLTLFVSD
-120 TNTLRLSIERSDSG
+120 TNTLSLSITRDENG
-134 NTLSGDVKI
+134 ETLSGDVKV
-143 PSTALVNDNN
+143 PSTSIVNDK
-153 VAPNIIKATDNGIFT
+153 VTPNIIQATDNGIFT
-168 YVNMTYDKET
+168 YVNMTYDKDS
-178 DKITFTVNGDTNE
+178 DKITFSVNGDTKE

-205 VEDESLH
+205 IEDESLH
-212 LNMLKGKEIVVSL
+212 LNMLKGKEIVISL
-225 EELINEWDVEGED
+225 EDLINEWDVEGED
-238 ANSPIVLTRDKVLYE
+238 AKSPIVLTREKVLYE
-253 KDTVTG
+253 ADTTTD
-259 HRHVSK
+259 HRHGSK

-272 DVRISKDVNFNI
+272 DVRISNDINFNI
-284 LEKTENNKALYVRGT
+284 LERTENNKALYVRGT

-316 VLKECI
+316 ALTECI
-322 KKKLSTDNDNI
+322 KRKLSTDNDNI

-348 YDIKGNALIFTS
+348 YDVKNNALIFTS

-373 LNTIKIIENARYDKD
+373 LNTIKIVENARYDKD
-388 TESLIFTYI
+388 TESLIFTYV

-402 VQQLS
+402 VQQLT

-417 TVSNDGHSVRLSKER
+417 TVNNDGHSVVLNKER
-432 HPSNDK
+432 HSSSNK
-438 DVLTADVKVSSLD
+438 DILTADVRVSESE
-451 NNILVEKGDGLFV
+451 NNILVENGDGMFV
-464 KGTADNVKYSDNS
+464 KGTADNIKYSDNS

-488 TLDSEI
+488 ILDSEI
-494 KRAQNAEKE
+494 ERAQSAEK
-503 VSDAISDIRT
+503 VASDAISDIRA
-513 TIGSGFTTDTHENIT
+513 TIGSGFTTDVHDNIT

-584 DDGIFAAVDLAYDEE
+584 DDGIFAAVDLTYNEE

-608 NATKTINLTMN
+608 NATKTINLTMH
-619 SIVDSI
+619 SIVENI
-625 YYDNTKEAIIIEY
+625 YYDATKEAIIIEY

-653 TLINEWTVSDNTDG
+653 ALINEWTVSDNTDG
-667 AIKLTKKVNNK
+667 AIKLTKKINDSTAVDNK
-678 TALDNSQDILS
+678 QDILS

-708 ALYVSSRKINDVSSR
+708 ALYVSSKKINDVSSR

-742 DANKASIAQLDKD
+742 NANKASIAQLDKD

-760 ARATAKDTELTSSVS
+760 ARATAKDTELTNSIS
-775 AIEKKVTDIGTSS
+775 AIEKN
-788 DKVKS
+788 
-793 DLASEIARATAKDA
+793 
-807 ELTSSVSAIEKKVTD
+807 VTD

-831 SDLASEIAR
+831 SDLANEIAR
-840 AKEKEGELEASL
+840 AKAKEGELNAAL
-852 IAETTRAEK
+852 VAETTRAEK
-861 EETSIKTNLEKE
+861 EETSIKANLDKE
-873 STRATTAESV
+873 STRAATAEST
-883 LSNAITDETARA
+883 LYNAITDETARA

-904 SVNDAKL
+904 SINDTKL

-917 SVKVDATNKSAV
+917 SVKVDTTNKAAV

-936 NSNNNLI
+936 KANNNLI
-943 TLSNDDE
+943 TLSNNDE
-950 QGLYASVSV
+950 QGLYASASLN
-959 QYDVAKDVL
+959 YNVAKDEL
-968 SLIGSDGTSVLSTTK
+968 SLIGSDGTTPLSTTK

-996 KDNKELVILYKTA
+996 KDKKELIITYKTA
-1009 GGREETVSVSVEDL
+1009 GGRVDSVSVSVEDL
-1023 FNEWEVDSDENN
+1023 FNEWDVDSNANN

-1040 RKAHNVG
+1040 IKTNNPEG
-1047 EKDVLTAKVQVLND
+1047 NDILTARVQVLND

-1068 NNNKLYVSNE
+1068 KDNKLYVSNE

-1084 TDIASTKTDV
+1084 EDISNVKTDV
-1094 ATVSGKVETLTEN
+1094 TTISGKVETLSGS
-1107 VNANLDELK
+1107 VNTNLEELK
-1116 DLERASLGVVRPGE
+1116 ALENASLGVVRPGE
-1130 EVTYVPHT
+1130 VTYVPHI

-1149 HGADSLLDVA
+1149 HGADGLLDAA
-1159 IFDVKTDVE
+1159 IYDVKTDL
-1168 GVKNDVKGIK
+1168 
-1178 TDVEGIKTDVEG
+1178 
-1190 IKTDVGVVKTDVEGV
+1190 EGV
-1205 KTEVESVKADVESVK
+1205 KTN
-1220 TDVEGIKTTSEEKSK
+1220 SENTSK
-1235 ELKRLETVIGVVG
+1235 ELKQLETVIGVTG
-1248 NGDTPIVYPNSGNGI
+1248 NGDTPIAYPNRGNGI

-1276 LESEV
+1276 LEKEV

-1294 TAKLYAEGADTEKKL
+1294 TAKLYADGADVEKKL

-1331 SVNDAEFSNTNVLR
+1331 SSDDAEFSDTNVLR
-1345 KVEIAGESIESNVNG
+1345 KVEIAGEPIESNANG
-1360 LFLSNSWDCGEY
+1360 LFLSNSWNCGEY
-1372 TADDTPTSQNIFD
+1372 TADDTPTAQDIFN

>member
-21 IAYMLQDIRN
+21 IEYMLHDIRN

-64 PHIILAVGAVSNQNE
+64 PHIILAVGAVSNQDE

-89 FIDIDNTEKE
+89 FIDIDNTEQE
-99 ISTLDEKI
+99 IATLDEKI

-153 VAPNIIKATDNGIFT
+153 AAPNIIKATDNGIFT
-168 YVNMTYDKET
+168 YVNMTYDKDT

-348 YDIKGNALIFTS
+348 YDIKDNALIFTS

-417 TVSNDGHSVRLSKER
+417 TVNNDGHSVRLSKER

-451 NNILVEKGDGLFV
+451 NNILVEKGDGLYV

-619 SIVDSI
+619 SIVDRI

-653 TLINEWTVSDNTDG
+653 ALINEWTVSDNTDG

-678 TALDNSQDILS
+678 TAVDNSQDILS

-943 TLSNDDE
+943 TLSNGDE

-996 KDNKELVILYKTA
+996 KDNKELVISYKTA
-1009 GGREETVSVSVEDL
+1009 GGREDTVSVSVEDL

-1178 TDVEGIKTDVEG
+1178 TDVEGIKTDV
-1190 IKTDVGVVKTDVEGV
+1190 GVVKTDVEGV
-1205 KTEVESVKADVESVK
+1205 KTEVESVKADVKSVK
-1220 TDVEGIKTTSEEKSK
+1220 ADVEGIKTTSEEKSK

-1248 NGDTPIVYPNSGNGI
+1248 NGDTPIVYPNRGNGI

-1372 TADDTPTSQNIFD
+1372 TADDTPTAQNIFD

>member
-7 FRHHDAIFDTREEA
+7 FRHHDAIFDTREQA
-21 IAYMLQDIRN
+21 IEYIKNDIKN
-31 SEVGLANT
+31 SEIGLANT
-39 DRSQTFSLYAE
+39 DKSQTFSLYAE

-64 PHIILAVGAVSNQNE
+64 PHIILAVGAVSNQRE
-79 GAQYN
+79 GAQYV
-84 DNRFC
+84 DNKFC

-99 ISTLDEKI
+99 IAKLDDKI
-107 QQAIESLTLFVSD
+107 KNAITSLTLLVSD
-120 TNTLRLSIERSDSG
+120 TNTLNLSITRDENG
-134 NTLSGDVKI
+134 ETLSGDVKV
-143 PSTALVNDNN
+143 PSTSIVNEK
-153 VAPNIIKATDNGIFT
+153 VTPNIIQTTDNGIFT
-168 YVNMTYDKET
+168 YVNMTYDKDS
-178 DKITFTVNGDTNE
+178 DKITFSVNGDTKE

-205 VEDESLH
+205 IKDESLH
-212 LNMLKGKEIVVSL
+212 LNMMKGKEIVVSL
-225 EELINEWDVEGED
+225 EDLINEWDVEGED
-238 ANSPIVLTRDKVLYE
+238 AKSPIVLTREKVLYE
-253 KDTVTG
+253 ADTTTD
-259 HRHVSK
+259 HRHGSK

-272 DVRISKDVNFNI
+272 DVRISNDINFNI
-284 LEKTENNKALYVRGT
+284 LERTENNKALYVRGT

-316 VLKECI
+316 ALTECI
-322 KKKLSTDNDNI
+322 KRRLSTDNDNI

-348 YDIKGNALIFTS
+348 YDVKNNTLIFTS

-373 LNTIKIIENARYDKD
+373 LNTIKIVENARYDKD
-388 TESLIFTYI
+388 TESLIFTYV

-402 VQQLS
+402 VQQLT

-417 TVSNDGHSVRLSKER
+417 TVNNDGHSVVLNKER
-432 HPSNDK
+432 HSSSDK
-438 DVLTADVKVSSLD
+438 DILTADVRVSESE
-451 NNILVEKGDGLFV
+451 NNILVENGDGMFV
-464 KGTADNVKYSDNS
+464 KGTADNIKYSDTS
-477 SVKDEISSTKE
+477 SVKDEIFSTKE

-494 KRAQNAEKE
+494 KRAQSAEKE
-503 VSDAISDIRT
+503 ASDAISDIRA
-513 TIGSGFTTDTHENIT
+513 TIGSGFTTDAHDNIT

-556 TDTNNPKVGIKVSSF
+556 TDANNPKVGIKVSSF
-571 KRDGNIPNLISIQ
+571 KKDGNIPNLISIQ
-584 DDGIFAAVDLAYDEE
+584 DDGIFAAVDLTYNEE

-619 SIVDSI
+619 SIVDNI
-625 YYDNTKEAIIIEY
+625 YYDATKEAIIIEY

-653 TLINEWTVSDNTDG
+653 ALINEWTVSDNTDG
-667 AIKLTKKVNNK
+667 AIKLTKKINDSIAVDNK
-678 TALDNSQDILS
+678 QDILS

-708 ALYVSSRKINDVSSR
+708 ALYVSSKQIKDVSSK

-728 ERSIAKD
+728 ERSTAKD

-760 ARATAKDTELTSSVS
+760 ARA
-775 AIEKKVTDIGTSS
+775 
-788 DKVKS
+788 
-793 DLASEIARATAKDA
+793 
-807 ELTSSVSAIEKKVTD
+807 
-822 IGTSSDTVK
+822 
-831 SDLASEIAR
+831 
-840 AKEKEGELEASL
+840 
-852 IAETTRAEK
+852 EK
-861 EETSIKTNLEKE
+861 EETSIKANLEKE
-873 STRATTAESV
+873 STRAATAEST
-883 LSNAITDETARA
+883 LSKAITDETARA

-917 SVKVDATNKSAV
+917 SVKVDATNKAAV

-936 NSNNNLI
+936 KANNNLI
-943 TLSNDDE
+943 TLSNNDE

-959 QYDVAKDVL
+959 KYDVAKDEL
-968 SLIGSDGTSVLSTTK
+968 SLIGSDGTTPLSTTK
-983 LGAGSIVETITYD
+983 LGAGSIVESITYD
-996 KDNKELVILYKTA
+996 KDKKELIITYKTA
-1009 GGREETVSVSVEDL
+1009 GGRVESVSVSVEDL
-1023 FNEWEVDSDENN
+1023 FNEWDVDSDANN

-1040 RKAHNVG
+1040 RKTNNPEG
-1047 EKDVLTAKVQVLND
+1047 NDILTARVQVLND

-1068 NNNKLYVSNE
+1068 KDNKLYVSNE

-1084 TDIASTKTDV
+1084 EDIVSTKADV
-1094 ATVSGKVETLTEN
+1094 TTVSGKVDTLTES
-1107 VNANLDELK
+1107 VGRNLDELRK
-1116 DLERASLGVVRPGE
+1116 LENASLGVVRPGE
-1130 EVTYVPHT
+1130 VAYVPHI

-1149 HGADSLLDVA
+1149 HGADGLLDSA
-1159 IFDVKTDVE
+1159 IFDVKTDL
-1168 GVKNDVKGIK
+1168 D
-1178 TDVEGIKTDVEG
+1178 
-1190 IKTDVGVVKTDVEGV
+1190 GV
-1205 KTEVESVKADVESVK
+1205 KTN
-1220 TDVEGIKTTSEEKSK
+1220 SENTSK
-1235 ELKRLETVIGVVG
+1235 ELKQLETVIGVTG
-1248 NGDTPIVYPNSGNGI
+1248 NGDTPIAYPNRGNGI

-1276 LESEV
+1276 LEKEV
-1281 LKLRNLTSSTYTS
+1281 LKLRNLTSSTQTS
-1294 TAKLYAEGADTEKKL
+1294 TAKLYADGADVEKKL

-1331 SVNDAEFSNTNVLR
+1331 SSDDAEFSDTNVLR
-1345 KVEIAGESIESNVNG
+1345 KVEIAGEPIESNANG
-1360 LFLSNSWDCGEY
+1360 LFLSNSWNCGEY
-1372 TADDTPTSQNIFD
+1372 TVDDTPTAQNIFN
-1385 TKYSNE
+1385 TRYSNE

>member
-21 IAYMLQDIRN
+21 IAYMLHDIKN

-56 KNVDDETN
+56 KNADDETN
-64 PHIILAVGAVSNQNE
+64 PHIILAVGAVSNQDE

-89 FIDIDNTEKE
+89 FIDIDNTEQE
-99 ISTLDEKI
+99 IATLDEKI

-153 VAPNIIKATDNGIFT
+153 AAPNIIKATDNGIFT

-191 WDVNND
+191 WDVNNN

-238 ANSPIVLTRDKVLYE
+238 AKSPIVLTRDKVLYE
-253 KDTVTG
+253 KDTATG

-272 DVRISKDVNFNI
+272 DVRISEDVNFNI

-348 YDIKGNALIFTS
+348 YDIKDNALIFTS

-417 TVSNDGHSVRLSKER
+417 TVNNDGHSVRLSKER

-536 EVASKVT
+536 DVASKVT

-550 TVVVDN
+550 TVFVDN

-653 TLINEWTVSDNTDG
+653 ALINEWTVSDNTDG

-678 TALDNSQDILS
+678 TAVDNSQDILS

-760 ARATAKDTELTSSVS
+760 ARSTAKDT
-775 AIEKKVTDIGTSS
+775 
-788 DKVKS
+788 
-793 DLASEIARATAKDA
+793 

-840 AKEKEGELEASL
+840 AKEKEGELEDSL

-873 STRATTAESV
+873 STRAATAESA

-943 TLSNDDE
+943 TLSNGDE

-996 KDNKELVILYKTA
+996 KDNKELVISYKTA

-1138 DAHFINTAKSL
+1138 DAHFINTANSL

-1159 IFDVKTDVE
+1159 IFNVKTDVE
-1168 GVKNDVKGIK
+1168 GVKTDVKGIKTDVEGVKTDVKGIKTDVESVKTDVEGVKTDVKGIK
-1178 TDVEGIKTDVEG
+1178 TDVEGIKT
-1190 IKTDVGVVKTDVEGV
+1190 
-1205 KTEVESVKADVESVK
+1205 
-1220 TDVEGIKTTSEEKSK
+1220 TSEGTTK

-1248 NGDTPIVYPNSGNGI
+1248 NGDTPIVYPNRGNGI

-1372 TADDTPTSQNIFD
+1372 TADDTPTAQNIFD

>member
-21 IAYMLQDIRN
+21 IAYMLHDIKN

-56 KNVDDETN
+56 KNADDETN
-64 PHIILAVGAVSNQNE
+64 PHIILAVGAVSNQDE

-89 FIDIDNTEKE
+89 FIDIDNTEQE
-99 ISTLDEKI
+99 IATLDEKI

-153 VAPNIIKATDNGIFT
+153 AAPNIIKATDNGIFT

-191 WDVNND
+191 WDVNNN

-238 ANSPIVLTRDKVLYE
+238 AKSPIVLTRDKVLYE
-253 KDTVTG
+253 KDTATG

-272 DVRISKDVNFNI
+272 DVRISEDVNFNI

-348 YDIKGNALIFTS
+348 YDIKDNALIFTS

-417 TVSNDGHSVRLSKER
+417 TVNNDGHSVRLSKER

-464 KGTADNVKYSDNS
+464 KGTADNVRYSDNS

-536 EVASKVT
+536 DVASKVT

-653 TLINEWTVSDNTDG
+653 ALINEWTVSDNTDG

-678 TALDNSQDILS
+678 TAVDNSQDILS

-760 ARATAKDTELTSSVS
+760 ARSTAKDTELTSSVS

-788 DKVKS
+788 D
-793 DLASEIARATAKDA
+793 A
-807 ELTSSVSAIEKKVTD
+807 
-822 IGTSSDTVK
+822 VK

-840 AKEKEGELEASL
+840 AKEKEGELEDSL

-873 STRATTAESV
+873 STRAATAESA

-943 TLSNDDE
+943 TLSNGDE

-996 KDNKELVILYKTA
+996 KDNKELVISYKTA

-1138 DAHFINTAKSL
+1138 DSHFINTANSL

-1159 IFDVKTDVE
+1159 IFNVKTDVE
-1168 GVKNDVKGIK
+1168 GVKTDVKGIK
-1178 TDVEGIKTDVEG
+1178 TDVES
-1190 IKTDVGVVKTDVEGV
+1190 VKT
-1205 KTEVESVKADVESVK
+1205 DVESVK
-1220 TDVEGIKTTSEEKSK
+1220 TDVEGIKTTSEGTTK

-1248 NGDTPIVYPNSGNGI
+1248 NGDTPIVYPNRGNGI

-1294 TAKLYAEGADTEKKL
+1294 TAKLYAEGTDTEKKL

-1372 TADDTPTSQNIFD
+1372 TADDTPTAQDIFN

>member
-21 IAYMLQDIRN
+21 IAYMLHDIKN

-56 KNVDDETN
+56 KNADDETN
-64 PHIILAVGAVSNQNE
+64 PHIILAVGAVSNQDE

-89 FIDIDNTEKE
+89 FIDIDNTEQE
-99 ISTLDEKI
+99 IATLDEKI

-153 VAPNIIKATDNGIFT
+153 AAPNIIKATDNGIFT

-191 WDVNND
+191 WDVNNN

-238 ANSPIVLTRDKVLYE
+238 AKSPIVLTRDKVLYE
-253 KDTVTG
+253 KDTATG

-272 DVRISKDVNFNI
+272 DVRISEDVNFNI

-348 YDIKGNALIFTS
+348 YDIKDNALIFTS

-417 TVSNDGHSVRLSKER
+417 TVNNDGHSVRLSKER

-536 EVASKVT
+536 DVASKVT

-550 TVVVDN
+550 TVFVDN

-653 TLINEWTVSDNTDG
+653 ALINEWTVSDNTDG

-678 TALDNSQDILS
+678 TAVDNSQDILS

-760 ARATAKDTELTSSVS
+760 ARSTAKDTELTSSVS

-788 DKVKS
+788 D
-793 DLASEIARATAKDA
+793 A
-807 ELTSSVSAIEKKVTD
+807 
-822 IGTSSDTVK
+822 VK

-840 AKEKEGELEASL
+840 AKEKEGELEDSL

-873 STRATTAESV
+873 STRAATAESA

-943 TLSNDDE
+943 TLSNGDE

-996 KDNKELVILYKTA
+996 KDNKELVISYKTA

-1138 DAHFINTAKSL
+1138 DAHFINTANSL

-1159 IFDVKTDVE
+1159 IFNVKTDVE
-1168 GVKNDVKGIK
+1168 GVKTDVKGIKTDVEGVKTDVKGIKTDVESVKTDVEGVKTDVKGIK
-1178 TDVEGIKTDVEG
+1178 TDVEGIKT
-1190 IKTDVGVVKTDVEGV
+1190 
-1205 KTEVESVKADVESVK
+1205 
-1220 TDVEGIKTTSEEKSK
+1220 TSEGTTK

-1248 NGDTPIVYPNSGNGI
+1248 NGDTPIVYPNRGNGI

-1372 TADDTPTSQNIFD
+1372 TADDTPTAQNIFD

>member
-21 IAYMLQDIRN
+21 IAYMLHDIRN

-56 KNVDDETN
+56 KNADDETN
-64 PHIILAVGAVSNQNE
+64 PHIILAVGAVSNQDE

-89 FIDIDNTEKE
+89 FIDIDNTEQE
-99 ISTLDEKI
+99 IATLDEKI

-153 VAPNIIKATDNGIFT
+153 AAPNIIKATDNGIFT
-168 YVNMTYDKET
+168 YVNMTYDKDT

-191 WDVNND
+191 WDVNNN

-238 ANSPIVLTRDKVLYE
+238 AKSPIVLTRDKVLYE
-253 KDTVTG
+253 KDTATG

-272 DVRISKDVNFNI
+272 DVRISEDVNFNI

-348 YDIKGNALIFTS
+348 YDIKDNALIFTS

-417 TVSNDGHSVRLSKER
+417 TVNNDGHSVRLSKER

-464 KGTADNVKYSDNS
+464 KGTADNVRYSDNS

-536 EVASKVT
+536 DVASKVT

-550 TVVVDN
+550 TVFVDN

-653 TLINEWTVSDNTDG
+653 ALINEWTVSDNTDG

-678 TALDNSQDILS
+678 TAVDNSQDILS

-760 ARATAKDTELTSSVS
+760 ARSTAKDT
-775 AIEKKVTDIGTSS
+775 
-788 DKVKS
+788 
-793 DLASEIARATAKDA
+793 

-840 AKEKEGELEASL
+840 AKEKEGELEDSL

-873 STRATTAESV
+873 STRAATAERA

-943 TLSNDDE
+943 TLSNGDE

-996 KDNKELVILYKTA
+996 KDNKELVISYKTA

-1138 DAHFINTAKSL
+1138 DAHFINTANSL

-1159 IFDVKTDVE
+1159 IFNVKTDVE
-1168 GVKNDVKGIK
+1168 GVKTDVKGIK
-1178 TDVEGIKTDVEG
+1178 TDVES
-1190 IKTDVGVVKTDVEGV
+1190 VKT
-1205 KTEVESVKADVESVK
+1205 DVESVK
-1220 TDVEGIKTTSEEKSK
+1220 TDVEGIKTTSEGTTK

-1248 NGDTPIVYPNSGNGI
+1248 NGDTPIVYPNRGNGI

-1294 TAKLYAEGADTEKKL
+1294 TAKLYAEGTDTEKKL

-1372 TADDTPTSQNIFD
+1372 TADDTPTAQDIFN

>member
-21 IAYMLQDIRN
+21 IAYMLRDIRN

-168 YVNMTYDKET
+168 YVNMTYDKDT

-417 TVSNDGHSVRLSKER
+417 TVNNDGHSVRLSKER

-793 DLASEIARATAKDA
+793 DLASEIARATAKDT

-840 AKEKEGELEASL
+840 SKEKEGELEASL

-873 STRATTAESV
+873 STRATTAESA

-936 NSNNNLI
+936 KSNNNLI

-1178 TDVEGIKTDVEG
+1178 TDVEGIKTDV
-1190 IKTDVGVVKTDVEGV
+1190 GVVKTDVEGV
-1205 KTEVESVKADVESVK
+1205 KTEVESVKADVKSVK
-1220 TDVEGIKTTSEEKSK
+1220 TDVEGIKTTSEGKSK

-1248 NGDTPIVYPNSGNGI
+1248 NGDTPIVYPNRGNGI

-1372 TADDTPTSQNIFD
+1372 TADDTPTAQNIFD

>member
-21 IAYMLQDIRN
+21 IAYMLHDIRN

-89 FIDIDNTEKE
+89 FIDIDNTENE
-99 ISTLDEKI
+99 IATLDEKI

-153 VAPNIIKATDNGIFT
+153 AAPNIIKATDNGIFT

-451 NNILVEKGDGLFV
+451 NNILVEKGDGLYV

-556 TDTNNPKVGIKVSSF
+556 TDTNNPKVGVKVSSF

-653 TLINEWTVSDNTDG
+653 ALINEWTVSDNTDG

-678 TALDNSQDILS
+678 TAVDNSQDILS

-775 AIEKKVTDIGTSS
+775 AIEKKVTDIG
-788 DKVKS
+788 
-793 DLASEIARATAKDA
+793 A
-807 ELTSSVSAIEKKVTD
+807 
-822 IGTSSDTVK
+822 SSDTVK

-873 STRATTAESV
+873 STRAATAERV
-883 LSNAITDETARA
+883 LSNAITDETDRA

-936 NSNNNLI
+936 KSNNNLI

-983 LGAGSIVETITYD
+983 LGAGSIVETITYN
-996 KDNKELVILYKTA
+996 KDNKELVISYRTA
-1009 GGREETVSVSVEDL
+1009 GGREDTVSVSVEDL

-1047 EKDVLTAKVQVLND
+1047 ENDVLTAKVQVLND

-1130 EVTYVPHT
+1130 EVAYVPHT
-1138 DAHFINTAKSL
+1138 DAHFINTANSL

-1168 GVKNDVKGIK
+1168 GIKNDVK
-1178 TDVEGIKTDVEG
+1178 GIKTDVEG

-1205 KTEVESVKADVESVK
+1205 KTEVESVKADVKSVK
-1220 TDVEGIKTTSEEKSK
+1220 TDVEGIKTTSEGTSK

-1248 NGDTPIVYPNSGNGI
+1248 NGDTPIVYPNRGNGI

-1372 TADDTPTSQNIFD
+1372 TADDTPTAQNIFD

>member
-21 IAYMLQDIRN
+21 IAYMLRDIRN

-99 ISTLDEKI
+99 ISTLDDKI

-153 VAPNIIKATDNGIFT
+153 AAPNIIKATDNGIFT
-168 YVNMTYDKET
+168 YVNMTYDKDT

-417 TVSNDGHSVRLSKER
+417 TVNNDGHSVRLSKER

-451 NNILVEKGDGLFV
+451 NNILVEKGDGLYV

-653 TLINEWTVSDNTDG
+653 VLINEWTVSDNTDG

-678 TALDNSQDILS
+678 TAVDNNQDILS

-793 DLASEIARATAKDA
+793 DLASEIARA
-807 ELTSSVSAIEKKVTD
+807 
-822 IGTSSDTVK
+822 
-831 SDLASEIAR
+831 
-840 AKEKEGELEASL
+840 KEKEGELEASL

-873 STRATTAESV
+873 STRAATAEGV

-936 NSNNNLI
+936 KSNNNLI

-983 LGAGSIVETITYD
+983 LGAGSIVETITYN
-996 KDNKELVILYKTA
+996 KDNKELVITYKTA

-1047 EKDVLTAKVQVLND
+1047 ENDVLTAKVQVLND

-1094 ATVSGKVETLTEN
+1094 ATVSGKVETLSGSVKT
-1107 VNANLDELK
+1107 NLEELK

-1138 DAHFINTAKSL
+1138 DAHFISTAKSL

-1168 GVKNDVKGIK
+1168 GIKNDVK
-1178 TDVEGIKTDVEG
+1178 GIKTDVEG

-1205 KTEVESVKADVESVK
+1205 KTEVESVKADVKSVK
-1220 TDVEGIKTTSEEKSK
+1220 TDVEGIKTTSEGTSK

-1248 NGDTPIVYPNSGNGI
+1248 NGDTPIVYPNRGNGI

-1372 TADDTPTSQNIFD
+1372 TADDTPTAQNIFD

>member
-21 IAYMLQDIRN
+21 IAYMLHDIRN

-56 KNVDDETN
+56 KNADDETN
-64 PHIILAVGAVSNQNE
+64 PHIILAVGAVSNQDE

-89 FIDIDNTEKE
+89 FIDIDNTEQE
-99 ISTLDEKI
+99 IATLDEKI

-153 VAPNIIKATDNGIFT
+153 AAPNIIKATDNGIFT
-168 YVNMTYDKET
+168 YVNMTYDKDT

-191 WDVNND
+191 WDVNNN

-238 ANSPIVLTRDKVLYE
+238 AKSPIVLTRDKVLYE
-253 KDTVTG
+253 KDTATG

-272 DVRISKDVNFNI
+272 DVRISEDVNFNI
-284 LEKTENNKALYVRGT
+284 LEKTKNNKALYVRGT

-417 TVSNDGHSVRLSKER
+417 TVNNDGHSVRLSKER
-432 HPSNDK
+432 HLSNDK

-451 NNILVEKGDGLFV
+451 NNILTEKGDGLFV

-619 SIVDSI
+619 SIVDSV

-653 TLINEWTVSDNTDG
+653 ALINEWTVSDNTDG

-678 TALDNSQDILS
+678 TAVDNSQDILS

-793 DLASEIARATAKDA
+793 DLASEIARA
-807 ELTSSVSAIEKKVTD
+807 
-822 IGTSSDTVK
+822 
-831 SDLASEIAR
+831 
-840 AKEKEGELEASL
+840 KEKEGELEASL

-873 STRATTAESV
+873 STRAATAESV

-943 TLSNDDE
+943 TLSNGDE

-996 KDNKELVILYKTA
+996 KDNKELVISYKTA

-1116 DLERASLGVVRPGE
+1116 ALERASLGVVRPGE
-1130 EVTYVPHT
+1130 KVTYVPHT
-1138 DAHFINTAKSL
+1138 DAHFINTANSL
-1149 HGADSLLDVA
+1149 YGADSLLDVA
-1159 IFDVKTDVE
+1159 IFNVKTDVE
-1168 GVKNDVKGIK
+1168 GVKTDVKGIK
-1178 TDVEGIKTDVEG
+1178 TDVEGIKT
-1190 IKTDVGVVKTDVEGV
+1190 
-1205 KTEVESVKADVESVK
+1205 
-1220 TDVEGIKTTSEEKSK
+1220 TSEGTTK

-1248 NGDTPIVYPNSGNGI
+1248 NGDTPIVYPNRGNGI

-1294 TAKLYAEGADTEKKL
+1294 TAKLYAEGTDTEKKL

-1372 TADDTPTSQNIFD
+1372 TADDTPTAHDIFN

>member
-21 IAYMLQDIRN
+21 IAYMLHDIRN

-56 KNVDDETN
+56 KNADDETN
-64 PHIILAVGAVSNQNE
+64 PHIILAVGAVSNQDE

-89 FIDIDNTEKE
+89 FIDIDNTEQE
-99 ISTLDEKI
+99 IATLDEKI

-153 VAPNIIKATDNGIFT
+153 AAPNIIKATDNGIFT
-168 YVNMTYDKET
+168 YVNMTYDKDT

-191 WDVNND
+191 WDVNNN

-238 ANSPIVLTRDKVLYE
+238 AKSPIVLTRDKVLYE
-253 KDTVTG
+253 KDTATG

-272 DVRISKDVNFNI
+272 DVRISEDVNFNI

-417 TVSNDGHSVRLSKER
+417 TVNNDGHSVRLSKER

-464 KGTADNVKYSDNS
+464 KGTADNVRYSDNS

-536 EVASKVT
+536 DVASKVT

-550 TVVVDN
+550 TVFVDN

-653 TLINEWTVSDNTDG
+653 ALINEWTVSDNTDG

-678 TALDNSQDILS
+678 TAVDNSQDILS

-760 ARATAKDTELTSSVS
+760 ARSTAKDTELTSSVS

-788 DKVKS
+788 D
-793 DLASEIARATAKDA
+793 A
-807 ELTSSVSAIEKKVTD
+807 
-822 IGTSSDTVK
+822 VK

-840 AKEKEGELEASL
+840 AKEKEGELEDSL

-873 STRATTAESV
+873 STRAATAESA

-943 TLSNDDE
+943 TLSNGDE

-996 KDNKELVILYKTA
+996 KDNKELVISYKTA

-1138 DAHFINTAKSL
+1138 DAHFINTANSL

-1159 IFDVKTDVE
+1159 IFNVKTDVE
-1168 GVKNDVKGIK
+1168 GVKTDVKGIK
-1178 TDVEGIKTDVEG
+1178 TDVES
-1190 IKTDVGVVKTDVEGV
+1190 VKT
-1205 KTEVESVKADVESVK
+1205 DVESVK
-1220 TDVEGIKTTSEEKSK
+1220 TDVEGIKTTSEGTTK

-1248 NGDTPIVYPNSGNGI
+1248 NGDTPIVYPNRGNGI

-1294 TAKLYAEGADTEKKL
+1294 TAKLYAEGTDTEKKL

-1372 TADDTPTSQNIFD
+1372 TADDTPTAQDIFN

>member
-21 IAYMLQDIRN
+21 IAYMLRDIRN

-168 YVNMTYDKET
+168 YVNMTYDKEA

-793 DLASEIARATAKDA
+793 DLASEIARA
-807 ELTSSVSAIEKKVTD
+807 
-822 IGTSSDTVK
+822 
-831 SDLASEIAR
+831 
-840 AKEKEGELEASL
+840 KEKEGELEASL

-873 STRATTAESV
+873 STRAATAESV

-936 NSNNNLI
+936 KSNNNLI

-996 KDNKELVILYKTA
+996 KDNKELVISYKTA
-1009 GGREETVSVSVEDL
+1009 GGREDTVSVSVEDL

-1178 TDVEGIKTDVEG
+1178 TDVEGIKTDV
-1190 IKTDVGVVKTDVEGV
+1190 GVVKTDVEGV
-1205 KTEVESVKADVESVK
+1205 KTEVESVKADVKSVK
-1220 TDVEGIKTTSEEKSK
+1220 TDVEGIKTTSEGTTK

-1248 NGDTPIVYPNSGNGI
+1248 NGDTPIVYPNRGNGI

-1372 TADDTPTSQNIFD
+1372 TADDTPTAQNIFD

>member
-21 IAYMLQDIRN
+21 IAYMLRDIRN

-168 YVNMTYDKET
+168 YVNMTYDKDT

-873 STRATTAESV
+873 STRAATAESA

-936 NSNNNLI
+936 KSNNNLI

-996 KDNKELVILYKTA
+996 KDNKELVISYKTA
-1009 GGREETVSVSVEDL
+1009 GGREDTVSVSVEDL

-1178 TDVEGIKTDVEG
+1178 TDVEGIKTD
-1190 IKTDVGVVKTDVEGV
+1190 IGVVKTDVEGV
-1205 KTEVESVKADVESVK
+1205 KTEVESIKADVKSVK

-1248 NGDTPIVYPNSGNGI
+1248 NGDTPIVYPNRGNGI

-1372 TADDTPTSQNIFD
+1372 TADDTPTAQNIFD